1 MLKDSDIPRYAVRRT
16 KRTYSPDTKAA
27 LLAAC
32 RAPGASIAAV
42 ASAHGMNANV
52 LHRWL
57 KESTQSDICPTG
69 VCVETAEQDI
79 PAFIPVPLLTQAVEP
94 MEPMIR
100 VEVRKGSL
108 TMAVTWP
115 MSAASAFAD
124 WSASVLK

>member
-1 MLKDSDIPRYAVRRT
+1 MLKDSEIPRYAVRRT
-16 KRTYSPDTKAA
+16 KRTYSADTKAT

-32 RAPGASIAAV
+32 KAPGASIAAV

-57 KESTQSDICPTG
+57 KESPHSDICPTG
-69 VCVETAEQDI
+69 VRVATSEQDT
-79 PAFIPVPLLTQAVEP
+79 PAFIPVPLVTQAVEP
-94 MEPMIR
+94 LELMIR

-115 MSAASAFAD
+115 VSAASAFAD

>member
-16 KRTYSPDTKAA
+16 MRTYSPETKAA

-57 KESTQSDICPTG
+57 KEPSQTRGFCDASS
-69 VCVETAEQDI
+69 VEMADQDM
-79 PAFIPVPLLTQAVEP
+79 PAFIPVPLRSQPVLAGCLQATRLVEDNYLGRLDAYLAP
-94 MEPMIR
+94 R
-100 VEVRKGSL
+100 Q
-108 TMAVTWP
+108 TH
-115 MSAASAFAD
+115 F
-124 WSASVLK
+124 